1 MPHSRTI
8 RVKEISTYTVL
19 VDNTRFSNTPNITDE
34 DIARLF
40 LSNKDTTP
48 HIHESMTAI
57 VLP

>member
-1 MPHSRTI
+1 
-8 RVKEISTYTVL
+8 VKEISTYTVL